1 MGRQVRTLSGC
12 FPAVAVLATLLV
24 LTLFLATC
32 GPTPEPTAAPELTEA
47 PAPTEA
53 PPPVPTEAAPEPTEA
68 EPGAPEPTEAEPEPE
83 PTEPLPPTP
92 ISPGAVVQ
100 KELER
105 LGSGRI
111 AYNPPT
117 EMTVDKTERVEVR
130 ISMDMAA
137 PITAGLKGSGTPT
150 VESIRVSSFM
160 RARLVGESFA
170 IVAFSSEEQIVPAQ
184 GFTEWA
190 WDVTPTESGTR
201 NLCLIVTALVK
212 ASDAEGEKDLPII
225 ERQIE
230 VKVNPAYMISSF
242 FVDNRGWIFTAVL
255 LPLVAAFGRWLWQ
268 RQQRPKEPGEP
279 DAGEDAGQS

>member
-1 MGRQVRTLSGC
+1 MSRQVRTLSGC

-24 LTLFLATC
+24 LTLFLVACGATA
-32 GPTPEPTAAPELTEA
+32 EPTW
-47 PAPTEA
+47 
-53 PPPVPTEAAPEPTEA
+53 APEPTEA
-68 EPGAPEPTEAEPEPE
+68 PEAPEPTEAPPEPTEVVPEPE
-83 PTEPLPPTP
+83 PTEAAVPTP

-100 KELER
+100 NELER
-105 LGSGRI
+105 LASGRI
-111 AYNPPT
+111 VYNPPT
-117 EMTVDKTERVEVR
+117 EMTVDQTERVEVR

-150 VESIRVSSFM
+150 VESIHVSSFM
-160 RARLVGESFA
+160 KARLVGESFD

-212 ASDAEGEKDLPII
+212 APDAEGEKDLPII

-230 VKVNPAYMISSF
+230 VKVNPAYMFSSF

-268 RQQRPKEPGEP
+268 RQQELEEPGEP
-279 DAGEDAGQS
+279 DAGEDADQP